1 MNFAN
6 KQVLIIEDQR
16 PFLLLLRGLLNAMGA
31 SKVVTKATAEQSIS
45 ECKKNKFD
53 VILCD
58 LHLGVNKKN
67 GFELIE
73 ELRARKLIKPTC
85 IFIIIS
91 ADSARPV
98 VLGSLERSPDDYL
111 IKPFSH
117 VQLKTRIV
125 RAWQKRKFLTPV
137 FRAVADDDLP
147 KAKKACE
154 KLLDAPSHYRG
165 SCEKLLVEIYWQLN
179 EPKPALGLLSKYGD
193 GRPIMWAQIAL
204 AKTHLL
210 MKQPQQA
217 IKIIDGVL
225 AKHRFS
231 ADAHDILAQ
240 AHDMLQEGTLALNAI
255 KTSIKLSPFS
265 LERHF
270 IACTIAQN
278 NNDYVLASESS
289 KAIWDLS
296 KRSVHHNTMHWCGYI
311 RSLLDVAEHTDEKS
325 VKNRYQQE
333 ALLELQRA
341 RFDEYLQRLS
351 SNFSIDIYNDIV
363 QARLNA
369 IDGKMLDA
377 KKSIVRSQVAIEE
390 KFGEIP
396 PIFLPDSLKV
406 MYDIGEFEDAQ
417 ELNQIVEKIPN
428 TLDPNGLYLIKKEGM
443 SAKEKLTQYQQFN
456 KQGIELYQE
465 GQFEKARDAFGLAQQ
480 FAPVNT
486 GVALNLLQ
494 CLLRILDKGKKPEP
508 KLVTECRRIHKL
520 IDDMPLKRQ
529 HQEKY
534 DALHNE
540 LMTYIGKK

>member
-53 VILCD
+53 IILCD

-117 VQLKTRIV
+117 AQLKTRIV
-125 RAWQKRKFLTPV
+125 RAWQRRQFLTPV
-137 FRAVADDDLP
+137 FKAVAEDNFLN
-147 KAKKACE
+147 AKTACLT
-154 KLLDAPSHYRG
+154 LLQTPSHYTG
-165 SCEKLLVEIYWQLN
+165 SCEKLLVEICWELKDYQ
-179 EPKPALGLLSKYGD
+179 PALDLLKKYGE

-204 AKTHLL
+204 ANTHLL
-210 MKQPQQA
+210 LKQPQQA
-217 IKIIDGVL
+217 IKIINEVL
-225 AKHRFS
+225 TKHRFS

-240 AHDMLQEGTLALNAI
+240 ANDMLQEGSLALNAI
-255 KTSIKLSPFS
+255 KTSIKLSPYS
-265 LERHF
+265 LSRHF
-270 IACTIAQN
+270 IACSIAQN
-278 NNDYVLASESS
+278 NNDYILAAESS

-296 KRSVHHNTMHWCGYI
+296 KRTVHQNTMHWCGYI
-311 RSLLDVAEHTDEKS
+311 RSLLNVAEHTEEKNI
-325 VKNRYQQE
+325 KNRYQQE

-341 RFDEYLQRLS
+341 KFDEHLQRIAS
-351 SNFSIDIYNDIV
+351 DFDFEIYNDII

-377 KKSIVRSQVAIEE
+377 KKSIARSQAAIELN
-390 KFGEIP
+390 FGEIP
-396 PIFLPDSLKV
+396 AVFLPDSLKV
-406 MYDIGEFEDAQ
+406 MYDIGEFEEAH
-417 ELNQIVEKIPN
+417 ELNQVAEKIPHA
-428 TLDPNGLYLIKKEGM
+428 LDPNSLYLIKKEEM
-443 SAKEKLTQYQQFN
+443 SAKEKLTHYQQFN
-456 KQGIELYQE
+456 KQGIELYQQ

-508 KLVTECRRIHKL
+508 TLVTECRRIHKL

-534 DALHNE
+534 DALHSE